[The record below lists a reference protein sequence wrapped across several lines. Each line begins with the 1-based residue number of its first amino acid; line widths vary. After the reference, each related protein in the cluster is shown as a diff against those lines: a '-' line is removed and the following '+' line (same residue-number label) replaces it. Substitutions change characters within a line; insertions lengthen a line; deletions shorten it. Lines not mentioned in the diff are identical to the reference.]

1 MNFNA
6 EWQSA
11 QIRKFFFTMIGFVG
25 GMLIKAKAT
34 AILSL

>member
-6 EWQSA
+6 EWQPT
-11 QIRKFFFTMIGFVG
+11 QICKFFFTMIGFVA
-25 GMLIKAKAT
+25 GMLIKAKEP